1 MALMMGEREV
11 KEESAAAEN
20 QRVFKGAPK
29 VRIGEHCFKVV
40 KAYPWTEQDSFV
52 EPEVFKGKRHAADR

>member
-1 MALMMGEREV
+1 M
-11 KEESAAAEN
+11 KEEPTAAEN
-20 QRVFKGAPK
+20 QRVLKGAPK